1 MRELRAASSQTTPKK
16 LWNDPGDAAP
26 ARRGRL
32 RRLRHSRRHRA
43 VKSAPQRQRSGFFRD
58 LPRARGHPAHGR
70 GADRHLGAL
79 RAAAQA
85 RAAPQRQCAG
95 AGAVSRQARRP
106 LRRCGDRVCRGVEPV
121 SRTGADPLAILGAGL
136 PRLLQELQPARLLC
150 RARARLCA
158 RRTQPHSA
166 GHRRAALGRA
176 VRPVS
181 DHPHR
186 ADRHQRQ
193 SVPRAAHDGA
203 RSGRLGP
210 SAGAVPFA
218 VGDLSCSRPS
228 PSCRSASCAAG

>member
-1 MRELRAASSQTTPKK
+1 MSDEGAARRRQRRRKRLR
-16 LWNDPGDAAP
+16 NDPGDAAP

-43 VKSAPQRQRSGFFRD
+43 VEPAPQRQRSGLFRD

-85 RAAPQRQCAG
+85 RAAAQRQCAG
-95 AGAVSRQARRP
+95 AGAVSRQTRRP
-106 LRRCGDRVCRGVEPV
+106 LRRRGDRVCRGVEPV

-150 RARARLCA
+150 WARARLCA
-158 RRTQPHSA
+158 GRTQPHSA
-166 GHRRAALGRA
+166 GHRRAAPGRA

-186 ADRHQRQ
+186 TDRHQHQ
-193 SVPRAAHDGA
+193 SV
-203 RSGRLGP
+203 
-210 SAGAVPFA
+210 
-218 VGDLSCSRPS
+218 
-228 PSCRSASCAAG
+228 SASSSRWGSIRPAGPRRWCCSFCCR